1 MAREFH
7 RSDRLG
13 SQIQREVADLIHTEL
28 RDPRLGM
35 VTVSDVEVSRDLS
48 VAKVFVTLLAATDP
62 VRACINHLN
71 QHAQTLRWELGQ
83 RLSIRSVPEL
93 RFVYD
98 DSIERG
104 MKMDSLLQQLAQDTK
119 SADTE

>member
-104 MKMDSLLQQLAQDTK
+104 MKMDSLLHRLAQDTK